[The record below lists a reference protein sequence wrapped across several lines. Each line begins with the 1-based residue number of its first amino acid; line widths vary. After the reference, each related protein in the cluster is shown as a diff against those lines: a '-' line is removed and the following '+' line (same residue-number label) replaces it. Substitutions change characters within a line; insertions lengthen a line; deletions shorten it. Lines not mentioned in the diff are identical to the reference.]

1 MQDYPFDLPLS
12 EYPKLAPLV
21 TDTASPRQRVPVYY
35 IHSLQQPYCPDPTCK
50 CHWMQQEVRKLLGN
64 VVEGLYTLREAA
76 DLIDE
81 KKSEGEV

>member
-21 TDTASPRQRVPVYY
+21 TDTASPRQRIPVYY
-35 IHSLQQPYCPDPTCK
+35 IHSLSQPYCPNPTCK
-50 CHWMQQEVRKLLGN
+50 CHWMQQEVRKLLGTI
-64 VVEGLYTLREAA
+64 VEGLYTLREAA

>member
-1 MQDYPFDLPLS
+1 
-12 EYPKLAPLV
+12 
-21 TDTASPRQRVPVYY
+21 
-35 IHSLQQPYCPDPTCK
+35 
-50 CHWMQQEVRKLLGN
+50 MQQEVRKLLGN